1 MKRRF
6 IFILLLLLLCSP
18 ISVCTANTKVPVL
31 KSVKFYSSNIH
42 YILKDAVR
50 FDGVEVSLFDLT
62 TNKVLAWGV
71 STKKKNSFSAGS
83 AIEMPCYVRARY
95 FTYGINGTKKYYGYS
110 KKSYILPGVTI
121 AKSRTTVN
129 VDKIDL
135 YWEALG
141 CASSYQVQL
150 KKSTGK
156 WKTVTNTQD
165 TNCKFSFRG
174 GSSSNVRV
182 RVLAKSVINGRTI
195 KSSGDPGIRPIDII
209 L

>member
-1 MKRRF
+1 MKNRF
-6 IFILLLLLLCSP
+6 IFILLLLLLLSP
-18 ISVCTANTKVPVL
+18 ISVCTAASKVPVL
-31 KSVKFYSSNIH
+31 KNVKFYNNDIH
-42 YILKDAVR
+42 YTLKDAVK

-71 STKKKNSFSAGS
+71 STKKKSSFSAGS
-83 AIEMPCYVRARY
+83 SIEMPCYVKARY
-95 FTYGINGTKKYYGYS
+95 FTYSVNGTKKYYGYS

-121 AKSRTTVN
+121 IKSRTTVD
-129 VDKIDL
+129 VDQIDL
-135 YWEALG
+135 YWDALG

-150 KKSTGK
+150 RKSAGK
-156 WKTVTNTQD
+156 WKTVKNTQG
-165 TNCKFSFRG
+165 TSCKFSFRG

-195 KSSGDPGIRPIDII
+195 KSSGDPGIRPIDIV